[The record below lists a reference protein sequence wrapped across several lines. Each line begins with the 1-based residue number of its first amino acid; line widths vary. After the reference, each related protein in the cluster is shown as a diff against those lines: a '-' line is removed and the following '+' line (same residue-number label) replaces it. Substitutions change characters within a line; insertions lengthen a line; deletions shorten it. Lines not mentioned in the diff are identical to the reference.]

1 MGLDISTAFPT
12 LVVTLREGVEAALV
26 VGIVFAFLNKAQQPQ
41 LKQWVYVGVLGGI
54 FTSLGLGFG
63 LQEVLLF
70 LQHSQ
75 SSYAT
80 VLLPALNTIFT
91 VIAIVML
98 TWMLFW
104 MTQQSK
110 SLKTELETAV
120 HEALST
126 DGQAAWGLSSIAFV
140 AVLREGLEIALFTV
154 TQLRQGWM
162 PVLGAITGLF
172 GAVGIGWSFFQLGSK
187 INLKQF
193 FQVMGILLLL
203 IVAGLLIAATKQF
216 DLALGALD
224 MLQGTAGSLC
234 LSPPT
239 AASSC
244 ILGPL
249 IWDIHSLLPDDR
261 FPGIL
266 LKSLLGYRDRLFL
279 VQLLVYVSFLT
290 ISGGLYWSTVKTRKF
305 VKQTPTPQSTNM
317 V

>member
-1 MGLDISTAFPT
+1 MGLDISTALPT

-26 VGIVFAFLNKAQQPQ
+26 VGIVLAFLTKTQQPQ
-41 LKQWVYVGVLGGI
+41 LKRWVYVGVLGG
-54 FTSLGLGFG
+54 TVASLGLGFG
-63 LQEVLLF
+63 LQEVLLV

-75 SSYAT
+75 SAYAM
-80 VLLPALNTIFT
+80 VLLPALNTLFT
-91 VIAIVML
+91 IIAIVML

-104 MTQQSK
+104 MSKQSK

-120 HEALST
+120 HQALST
-126 DGQAAWGLSSIAFV
+126 NGQAAWGLSSIAFV

-162 PVLGAITGLF
+162 PILGAIAGLLA
-172 GAVGIGWSFFQLGSK
+172 AVGIGWSFFRLGSK

-193 FQVMGILLLL
+193 FQGMGILLLL

-216 DLALGALD
+216 DLALRALD
-224 MLQGTAGSLC
+224 TLQGAAGSFC

-239 AASSC
+239 TGTSC

-249 IWDIHSLLPDDR
+249 VWDWHRLLPDDR

-279 VQLLVYVSFLT
+279 VQLLVYILFLM
-290 ISGGLYWSTVKTRKF
+290 ISGGFYWASVKTRKF
-305 VKQTPTPQSTNM
+305 VKQTPAPQTTNM

>member
-1 MGLDISTAFPT
+1 MGFDISTALPT

-26 VGIVFAFLNKAQQPQ
+26 VGIVLAFLTKAQQPQ
-41 LKQWVYVGVLGGI
+41 LKQWVYIGVLGGMVA
-54 FTSLGLGFG
+54 SLGLGFG
-63 LQEVLLF
+63 LQEVLLV
-70 LQHSQ
+70 LQQSQ
-75 SSYAT
+75 STYAT
-80 VLLPALNTIFT
+80 VLLPALNTLFT
-91 VIAIVML
+91 VIAIIML

-110 SLKTELETAV
+110 SLKTELEMAV
-120 HEALST
+120 HQALNT

-162 PVLGAITGLF
+162 PILGAIAGLL
-172 GAVGIGWSFFQLGSK
+172 GAVGIGWSFFRLGSK

-193 FQVMGILLLL
+193 FQGMGILLLL

-216 DLALGALD
+216 DLTLRALNT
-224 MLQGTAGSLC
+224 LQGTDSLC
-234 LSPPT
+234 LSR
-239 AASSC
+239 ASC

-249 IWDIHSLLPDDR
+249 VWDWHHLLPDDR

-279 VQLLVYVSFLT
+279 LQLLAYVSFLT
-290 ISGGLYWSTVKTRKF
+290 IFGGLYWASVKTRKF
-305 VKQTPTPQSTNM
+305 VKQTPASQTTNM

>member
-1 MGLDISTAFPT
+1 MGFDISTALPT

-26 VGIVFAFLNKAQQPQ
+26 VGIVLAFLDKAQEPQ

-54 FTSLGLGFG
+54 VASLGLGFG
-63 LQEVLLF
+63 LQEVLLV
-70 LQHSQ
+70 LQQSQ
-75 SSYAT
+75 SPYAT
-80 VLLPALNTIFT
+80 VLLPALNTLFT
-91 VIAIVML
+91 IIAIVML

-120 HEALST
+120 HQALNT

-162 PVLGAITGLF
+162 PILGAIAGLL
-172 GAVGIGWSFFQLGSK
+172 GAVGIGWSFFRLGSK

-193 FQVMGILLLL
+193 FQVMGIFLLL

-216 DLALGALD
+216 DLALRALD
-224 MLQGTAGSLC
+224 TLQGTAGSLC
-234 LSPPT
+234 LSSPST
-239 AASSC
+239 GASC

-249 IWDIHSLLPDDR
+249 VWDWHRLLPDDR

-279 VQLLVYVSFLT
+279 LQLLVYVSFLT
-290 ISGGLYWSTVKTRKF
+290 IFGGLYWTSVKTRKF
-305 VKQTPTPQSTNM
+305 VKQTPAPQTTNM